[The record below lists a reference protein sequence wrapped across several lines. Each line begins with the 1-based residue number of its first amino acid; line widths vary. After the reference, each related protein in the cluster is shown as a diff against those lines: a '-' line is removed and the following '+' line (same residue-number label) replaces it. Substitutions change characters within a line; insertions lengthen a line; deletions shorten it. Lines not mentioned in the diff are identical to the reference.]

1 MVEFNFYLSDDDF
14 HRMAVLKKEM
24 GQEEQSFNEFASHLL
39 HLYVNI
45 LHPNAPEAET
55 E

>member
-14 HRMAVLKKEM
+14 ERMAALKKEM
-24 GQEEQSFNEFASHLL
+24 GEADQSFNDFAAHLL

-45 LHPNAPEAET
+45 LQPKLPEENK
-55 E
+55 

>member
-1 MVEFNFYLSDDDF
+1 MVEFHFKITDDDF
-14 HRMAVLKKEM
+14 ERMALLKREM
-24 GQEEQSFNEFASHLL
+24 GQADQSFTDFAAHLL

-45 LHPNAPEAET
+45 LQPQIPAET

>member
-1 MVEFNFYLSDDDF
+1 MVKFEFKITYDDF
-14 HRMAVLKKEM
+14 ERLALLKKEM
-24 GQEEQSFNEFASHLL
+24 GQADQSFNDFAAHLL

-45 LHPNAPEAET
+45 LQPQVPEEN

>member
-1 MVEFNFYLSDDDF
+1 MVEFNFKITDDDF
-14 HRMAVLKKEM
+14 ERLAALKKEM
-24 GQEEQSFNEFASHLL
+24 GEVDQSFNDFAAHLL

-45 LHPNAPEAET
+45 LQPQVPEEN

>member
-1 MVEFNFYLSDDDF
+1 MVKFEFTMSNDDF
-14 HRMAVLKKEM
+14 ERMAVLKKEM
-24 GQEEQSFNEFASHLL
+24 GQANQSFNDFAAHLL

-45 LHPNAPEAET
+45 LQPKAPEET

>member
-1 MVEFNFYLSDDDF
+1 MVEFNFTMSDDDF
-14 HRMAVLKKEM
+14 ERIAALKKEM
-24 GQEEQSFNEFASHLL
+24 GREDQSFNDFAAHML

-45 LHPNAPEAET
+45 LHPQAPNET

>member
-1 MVEFNFYLSDDDF
+1 MVEFNFCMSDDDF
-14 HRMAVLKKEM
+14 ERMAVLKKEM

-45 LHPNAPEAET
+45 LQPKVPAET

>member
-1 MVEFNFYLSDDDF
+1 MVEFNFCMSDDDF
-14 HRMAVLKKEM
+14 ERMAALKKEM
-24 GQEEQSFNEFASHLL
+24 GQADQSFNDFAAHLL

-45 LHPNAPEAET
+45 LQPKVPAET